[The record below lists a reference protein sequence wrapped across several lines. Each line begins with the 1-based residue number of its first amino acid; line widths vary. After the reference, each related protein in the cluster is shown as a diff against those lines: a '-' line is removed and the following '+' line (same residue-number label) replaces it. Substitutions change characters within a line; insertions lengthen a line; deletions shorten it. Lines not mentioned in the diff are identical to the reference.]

1 MASASVAVRAAGA
14 PSGRTAAAD
23 HVRDLARR
31 GKLADRATTAA
42 GPERGLLRAGG
53 YALVWPV
60 VFQRLTRRIELARG
74 HHTCASSVHR
84 LDADCLDK
92 FHDDVEAVLDDLLVN
107 AKVPVVNLEGWIARR
122 IGPATVDAHRRR
134 RGERGALQRPRL
146 PGWLRQDLNQEP
158 WLLTLAVEVLV
169 WVGIPATA
177 GVQVW
182 PLAAWADR
190 RVAVTGHCGGGE
202 REVAA
207 DLDRVLAAM
216 RRRPKWY
223 ADFVERPLGRKH
235 APVLPAPRAG
245 TGPARETTH
254 LQLATPDEVD
264 DARLTELASVA
275 VTAIE
280 AQLRRGADPRCAVV
294 AVLRSVFDTGTG
306 AEEMDRP
313 PGRGPAP
320 DERVAALLA
329 DSATIDRIAGAVVEL
344 IGER

>member
-14 PSGRTAAAD
+14 SSGRTAAED

-31 GKLADRATTAA
+31 GILADRARAA
-42 GPERGLLRAGG
+42 SDAERGLLRAGG

-84 LDADCLDK
+84 LEAECLDK
-92 FHDDVEAVLDDLLVN
+92 FHDDVEAVLDDLLAN

-134 RGERGALQRPRL
+134 RGDRGALQRPRL
-146 PGWLRQDLNQEP
+146 PGWLKHDLGQDP

-177 GVQVW
+177 GVRVW
-182 PLAAWADR
+182 PLSAWADR
-190 RVAVTGHCGGGE
+190 RAAVTGHCGGGE
-202 REVAA
+202 REVTA

-235 APVLPAPRAG
+235 APVLPAARTG
-245 TGPARETTH
+245 TAPARETDH
-254 LQLATPDEVD
+254 LQPRRPDEAD
-264 DARLTELASVA
+264 EARLTELASVA

-313 PGRGPAP
+313 PGGGPAA

-329 DSATIDRIAGAVVEL
+329 DSAAIDRIANAVVEL
-344 IGER
+344 IADR